1 MCWIIGY
8 NFVWWLWCSSMFLSL
23 PINNMCFH
31 QFIFLF
37 FSAQHIEATIKEQ
50 VLTKYGFVIQAFGL
64 VFAIGGVFLLFL
76 PARVC
81 IFLQAVTNNLLYL
94 TNLTTSN
101 SSITQGICRYS
112 SQNVCYVSESASQSL
127 FTGNVLLLSVLR
139 DASGSG
145 LYMHS
150 EDGKGHWHF
159 TNQNFASKISRDTW
173 RKAINLNQ
181 LHMQKVLQRL
191 FSTVM

>member
-1 MCWIIGY
+1 MVLFDVSESA
-8 NFVWWLWCSSMFLSL
+8 NKQHVLL
-23 PINNMCFH
+23 PIYFS
-31 QFIFLF
+31 LF
-37 FSAQHIEATIKEQ
+37 FSSTYWSHNKRTSPYKIW
-50 VLTKYGFVIQAFGL
+50 
-64 VFAIGGVFLLFL
+64 
-76 PARVC
+76 VC
-81 IFLQAVTNNLLYL
+81 NTSIWTCFCNRWCVSDVSASMCLYFLQAVTNNLLYL